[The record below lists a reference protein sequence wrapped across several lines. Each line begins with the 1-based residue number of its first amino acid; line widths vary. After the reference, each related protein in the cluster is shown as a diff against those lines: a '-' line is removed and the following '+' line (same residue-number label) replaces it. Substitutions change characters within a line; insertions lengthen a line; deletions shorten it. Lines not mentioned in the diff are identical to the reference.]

1 MTAKAFADGV
11 ATLLTSDATFA
22 SAVNALL
29 GQTVSKVLRSNTPFA
44 ELGRVGAEHLPC
56 WVVEQGDGVAAPIA
70 NDEEAFGT
78 IGNHEQGFQSDVLIA
93 LVWKQQDREAA
104 ANVRAE
110 LPTLVARLF
119 MRNPQPGGIVGAW
132 LGSWEPD
139 RGAPHPLHHWAAS
152 INGLYS
158 VSRA

>member
-11 ATLLTSDATFA
+11 VALLTGEATFVA
-22 SAVNALL
+22 AVNALV
-29 GQTVSKVLRSNTPFA
+29 GQTVSRTVRSNTPFA
-44 ELGRVGAEHLPC
+44 ELGRLGTQDLPC
-56 WVVEQGDGVAAPIA
+56 WVVEQSDGAAQPIA
-70 NDEEAFGT
+70 NDEDAFGT
-78 IGNHEQGFQSDVLIA
+78 IGNHEQGFQSQVLIA
-93 LVWKQQDREAA
+93 LVWKQQDRDAA

-119 MRNPQPGGIVGAW
+119 MRNAQPGGIVGAW
-132 LGSWEPD
+132 LASWEPD
-139 RGAPHPLHHWAAS
+139 RGALHPFHTWAAS